1 MILGILEP
9 ITVLHTNRNENS
21 EIYTTF
27 RELHSEKNIQRITFR
42 ELQRVIFRGL
52 NSENYRELLR
62 IIDHY
67 QKITFTEHHSE

>member
-1 MILGILEP
+1 MTLPILELM
-9 ITVLHTNRNENS
+9 TALHTNRDGHS

-27 RELHSEKNIQRITFR
+27 RELYSEKNVQRITYR

-62 IIDHY
+62 IIENY
-67 QKITFTEHHSE
+67 QKITFREHHSE